1 MNSIV
6 IVGGGIAGLQTAQ
19 ILQSHGFDFILIE
32 KSMSLG
38 GRVQS
43 EPFQGYILDHGFQV
57 LQTAYPEVQ
66 KSLYLSKWDLS
77 YFQSGAYVWQ
87 DGKFK
92 PFLNPLKS
100 PFLFLKNSFST
111 GASIFDFLKLAWI
124 WLKTQGSISP
134 LSSDLET
141 TSELISR
148 YRFSENF
155 QRIFLR
161 PFFAGIFLDD
171 QLTPPASLFFYYMKQ
186 FLEGKAALPKHGIG
200 DIAVDLASRIP
211 KEKLLTGVSV
221 TEIKEKSLQL
231 SNGNSIHFDHLIL
244 AIDPKQACELLN
256 IDFPRQAHFSSKTF
270 YFSMDR
276 KLETSLPL
284 IHLMPLNS
292 SPMLHFSCVSQV
304 NPSLAP
310 EGKHLISA
318 TSLQKEISEEEIIHE
333 LARVLNLSQTDFTYL
348 KSFSIPYSLFKV
360 GCFTEVSQKA
370 EGKNII
376 LAGDYTLFPSL
387 QAALSSGRKAA
398 EKIIATRQTDLHQ

>member
-6 IVGGGIAGLQTAQ
+6 IVGGGIAGLQVAQ
-19 ILQSHGFDFILIE
+19 ILQSKGLDFILIE

-43 EPFQGYILDHGFQV
+43 EQFKGYILDHGFQV

-66 KSLYLSKWDLS
+66 RSLQLSKWDLS
-77 YFQSGAYVWQ
+77 YFQSGAYVLSE
-87 DGKFK
+87 GKFK

-100 PFLFLKNSFST
+100 PLLFLKNIRSS
-111 GASIFDFLKLAWI
+111 GATIFDFLKLAWI

-134 LSSDLET
+134 VNSDPET

-148 YRFSENF
+148 YRFSEKF
-155 QRIFLR
+155 QLNFLR

-171 QLTPPASLFFYYMKQ
+171 QLFPPASLFFYYMKQ

-200 DIAVDLASRIP
+200 DIALDLASRIP

-231 SNGNSIHFDHLIL
+231 SNGETVGFDQLIL
-244 AIDPKQACELLN
+244 ATDPKQASELLK
-256 IDFPRQAHFSSKTF
+256 IDFPENAHFSSKTF
-270 YFSMDR
+270 YFSLD
-276 KLETSLPL
+276 KNLETSLPL

-292 SPMLHFSCVSQV
+292 SPMLHFSCISQV

-318 TSLQKEISEEEIIHE
+318 TSLQKEVSDVEIVKE
-333 LARVLNLSQTDFTYL
+333 LARVLDLSPNNFIFL
-348 KSFSIPYSLFKV
+348 KSFSIPHSLYKV
-360 GCFTEVSQKA
+360 GFFTEVCQKA
-370 EGKNII
+370 DEENII

-387 QAALSSGRKAA
+387 QAALSSGRNAA
-398 EKIIATRQTDLHQ
+398 EKIVACRQTDLNQ

>member
-6 IVGGGIAGLQTAQ
+6 IVGGGIAGLQAAH
-19 ILQSHGFDFILIE
+19 ILQSKGLDFILIE

-43 EPFQGYILDHGFQV
+43 EEFQGYILDHGFQV

-66 KSLYLSKWDLS
+66 RSLQISKWDLS

-100 PFLFLKNSFST
+100 PLLFLKNIDSA
-111 GASIFDFLKLAWI
+111 GATIFDFLKLAWI

-134 LSSDLET
+134 INSDPET

-148 YRFSENF
+148 YRFSEKF
-155 QRIFLR
+155 QCNFLR

-171 QLTPPASLFFYYMKQ
+171 QLSPPATLFFYYMKQ
-186 FLEGKAALPKHGIG
+186 FLEGKAALPKQGMG
-200 DIAVDLASRIP
+200 AIALDLASGIP
-211 KEKLLTGVSV
+211 KEKIMTGVWV
-221 TEIKEKSLQL
+221 TEIKGKTLQL
-231 SNGNSIHFDHLIL
+231 SNDETVHFDQLVL
-244 AIDPKQACELLN
+244 ATDPKQACELLK
-256 IDFPRQAHFSSKTF
+256 IDFPPQAHFGSKTF
-270 YFSMDR
+270 YFSMDK
-276 KLETSLPL
+276 KLETALPL

-292 SPMLHFSCVSQV
+292 SPLLHFSCLSQV
-304 NPSLAP
+304 NPAIAP

-318 TSLQKEISEEEIIHE
+318 TRLQMDLAEKEVAEE
-333 LARVLNLSQTDFTYL
+333 LARVLDLSPNDFIFL
-348 KSFSIPYSLFKV
+348 KSFSIPHSLYKL
-360 GCFTEVSQKA
+360 GCFAEVCQKA
-370 EGKNII
+370 EAKNIM

-398 EKIIATRQTDLHQ
+398 EKIVTSSQTD

>member
-6 IVGGGIAGLQTAQ
+6 IVGGGIAGLQVAQ
-19 ILQSHGFDFILIE
+19 ILQSKGLDFILIE

-43 EPFQGYILDHGFQV
+43 EQFKGYILDHGFQV

-66 KSLYLSKWDLS
+66 RSLQLSKWDLS
-77 YFQSGAYVWQ
+77 YFQSGAYVLSE
-87 DGKFK
+87 GKFK

-100 PFLFLKNSFST
+100 PLLFLKNIRSS
-111 GASIFDFLKLAWI
+111 GATIFDFLKLAWI

-134 LSSDLET
+134 VNSDPEI

-148 YRFSENF
+148 YRFSEKF
-155 QRIFLR
+155 QLNFLR

-171 QLTPPASLFFYYMKQ
+171 QLFPPASLFFYYMKQ

-200 DIAVDLASRIP
+200 DIALDLASRIP

-231 SNGNSIHFDHLIL
+231 SNGETVGFDQLIL
-244 AIDPKQACELLN
+244 ATDPKQASELLK
-256 IDFPRQAHFSSKTF
+256 IDFPENAHFSSKTF
-270 YFSMDR
+270 YFSLD
-276 KLETSLPL
+276 KNLETSLPL

-292 SPMLHFSCVSQV
+292 SPMLHFSCISQV

-318 TSLQKEISEEEIIHE
+318 TSLQKEVSDVEIVKE
-333 LARVLNLSQTDFTYL
+333 LARVLDLSPNNFIFL
-348 KSFSIPYSLFKV
+348 KSFSIPHSLYKV
-360 GCFTEVSQKA
+360 GFFTEVCQKA
-370 EGKNII
+370 DEENII

-387 QAALSSGRKAA
+387 QAALSSGRNAA
-398 EKIIATRQTDLHQ
+398 EKIVACRQTDLNQ